1 MTRGGNTD
9 KGSQSQGVHRDH
21 HELER
26 ACASQRTQLK
36 DPVVREEYSS
46 TILNLLVFKENLNLH
61 LHMRSSHFF
70 KLVQK
75 KTTLLCGIN
84 LYVDQNQPVATGLR
98 PSPMPDTKFLLKHG
112 CINRYNTVPP
122 SCPSVSHSRKFVQ
135 TQVR

>member
-46 TILNLLVFKENLNLH
+46 TILNLLMFKENLNLH

-75 KTTLLCGIN
+75 KKHTTVWDKPVCRPESTCGNWFKTLPYARHKIFIETW
-84 LYVDQNQPVATGLR
+84 VH
-98 PSPMPDTKFLLKHG
+98 K
-112 CINRYNTVPP
+112 
-122 SCPSVSHSRKFVQ
+122 
-135 TQVR
+135 